1 MNVEAGEAGTREM
14 LRGDGRATGG
24 LALRH
29 TLADLRLLL
38 IALWLGAAVF
48 FSMAVAPSA
57 FGVLRAA
64 GVAQANHL
72 AGQIVTR
79 TLGVVNIAGFIISLL
94 LLATAF
100 LDREALSRRAFATET
115 LALAVVAVATGL
127 SQWGITARMLQLRRA
142 MGRPIDEVPVG
153 DSLRQAF
160 DSLHGLSVMAL
171 GVGMIAAL
179 VAGLLIARR
188 GRANSS

>member
-1 MNVEAGEAGTREM
+1 
-14 LRGDGRATGG
+14 
-24 LALRH
+24 
-29 TLADLRLLL
+29 
-38 IALWLGAAVF
+38 
-48 FSMAVAPSA
+48 
-57 FGVLRAA
+57 
-64 GVAQANHL
+64 
-72 AGQIVTR
+72 
-79 TLGVVNIAGFIISLL
+79 
-94 LLATAF
+94 
-100 LDREALSRRAFATET
+100 
-115 LALAVVAVATGL
+115 
-127 SQWGITARMLQLRRA
+127 MLQLRRA